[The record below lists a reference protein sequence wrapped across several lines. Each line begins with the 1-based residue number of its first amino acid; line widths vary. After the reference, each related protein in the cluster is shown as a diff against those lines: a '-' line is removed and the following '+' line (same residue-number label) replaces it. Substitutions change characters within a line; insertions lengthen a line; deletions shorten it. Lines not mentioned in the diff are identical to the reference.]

1 MLQSQLSAFCHL
13 QRRSPLKI
21 MEFPPPHYVLFEP
34 LNDCETRSAW
44 ERYKKDHSDTCEFD
58 EIDAAVVFSVET
70 FAPWFDMWISRVPS
84 KQSTRFR
91 ILMIWHSEFLTFAC
105 QQMLRRQ
112 LEQRSFKNRV
122 WFHLEDPTTLQPA
135 ILSRCITKRISTF
148 IHQPKYKN
156 DSGLY

>member
-1 MLQSQLSAFCHL
+1 MPPFRLSAFCHL
-13 QRRSPLKI
+13 QRRRQVKI

-34 LNDCETRSAW
+34 LNDKETRSAW

-58 EIDAAVVFSVET
+58 EIDAASVFSVET

-84 KQSTRFR
+84 KQSTRLR

-148 IHQPKYKN
+148 IHQPKYKY
-156 DSGLY
+156 DSCLH